1 MDNSEDI
8 VGYTGYALQAI
19 IVLVLVITTFV
30 TLKKVDFSIEKW
42 AGALLTMYILSAV
55 ISLVSW
61 IIYYSNELPYD
72 IQHRDPLDCLQDF
85 SEIFVFV
92 MLYTFVFELKD
103 LRVKLESDTPE
114 IYQKRLGTLKMARF
128 FAIFINATFSAANV
142 GLSLYLALKEVSSP
156 DKQPEYYIYTII
168 SLVMTICL
176 ICLDILIGA
185 QFIFIF

>member
-8 VGYTGYALQAI
+8 VGYLGYALQAI
-19 IVLVLVITTFV
+19 IVLVLIISTFV
-30 TLKKVDFSIEKW
+30 TLKKVDFTIEKW
-42 AGALLTMYILSAV
+42 AGVLLTMYILSAV

-61 IIYYSNELPYD
+61 IIYYSKDVSYN

-103 LRVKLESDTPE
+103 LRIKLESDTPE
-114 IYQKRLGTLKMARF
+114 IYQKRLGTLKMVRF
-128 FAIFINATFSAANV
+128 FSLFINVTLSSANV

-156 DKQPEYYIYTII
+156 DKQPEY
-168 SLVMTICL
+168 
-176 ICLDILIGA
+176 
-185 QFIFIF
+185 